1 MQFFVLLFQIQKIFH
16 VLQGWNLIFFVYNNN
31 RMAGLG
37 RTPEET
43 CGHDLLRLPLQSQVK
58 CSVFAQ
64 GHCSLCWG
72 GKCCCDTHGGKG
84 WEYGG
89 RQNVCKN
96 SWWAPQLHG
105 DLAIS
110 LWLTQPWLNEN
121 RGCTHR
127 AGHARPHSTQDMPE
141 LCLPLQSLQCQ
152 ALLWDQICGA
162 KDWLQAVTQAHHYL
176 YGHSAPAAFW
186 PLLTLYPQGVTPL
199 VHSSVSK
206 EPAGCTWSDG
216 DPCPLQWVSQLPNLW
231 PFSHIISCHKDNG
244 HLNGDKSFYK
254 LFGPLLFHLPG
265 LLFKRFYFVFQL
277 FIYFR
282 LSGTDEKI
290 LSISEFYR

>member
-1 MQFFVLLFQIQKIFH
+1 MEGHQRRPV
-16 VLQGWNLIFFVYNNN
+16 V
-31 RMAGLG
+31 M
-37 RTPEET
+37 T
-43 CGHDLLRLPLQSQVK
+43 CSDRLPLQSQVK